1 MVHWNLSPHP
11 ISDIRDWSEAG
22 RLELQP
28 DFQRRE
34 VWAINA
40 KIMLID
46 SILSD
51 IPLPKVFLSK
61 VMRDGSTYR
70 IVIDGQ
76 QRISTI
82 LDFLR
87 DKFALDAPYA
97 GPHEGKKFSDLDE
110 VVQNQILQYR
120 IDFNE
125 AANPTD
131 RETRDVYSRVNK
143 YTTPLTKQELRR
155 ADFPGDFLDF
165 VEEYS
170 VSEFFEDASVFTP
183 TDRRRYADAEYVSE
197 IVAALI
203 DGVQDKKS
211 TLDKFYVKYS
221 SWDKKEKDEI
231 SLRLESALSDIAKI
245 FSTFPEGIR
254 KTRFRQ
260 KADFYSLILAVD
272 SLRQVGGEIQDKDLS
287 DLHADLAL
295 LDAEIA
301 PESMGAVFS
310 EYAIK
315 CVSQANS
322 ASSRRWRKNFL
333 EAVLAGTYLNRP
345 PKDAAAGFFRMIKED
360 SNLHCDMF
368 ADPTLNCPICD
379 SDISDVDDE
388 RNDIIIAWP
397 PGTENYQVENS
408 CWVHRTCAEEADD
421 WQLAQSDEELSL
433 DDPNLLQS

>member
-11 ISDIRDWSEAG
+11 ISDIRDWSDAG

-34 VWAINA
+34 VWAMTA
-40 KIMLID
+40 KVMLID

-82 LDFLR
+82 LDYLR
-87 DKFALDAPYA
+87 DSFALDAPYS
-97 GPHEGKKFSDLDE
+97 GPNEGKKFSQLDE
-110 VVQNQILQYR
+110 ETQAKILQYR

-125 AANPTD
+125 ATNPTD
-131 RETRDVYSRVNK
+131 RETRDVYMRVNK

-155 ADFPGDFLDF
+155 ADFPGDFLNF
-165 VEEYS
+165 VEETS
-170 VSEFFEDASVFTP
+170 VNDFFDQAAIFTP
-183 TDRRRYADAEYVSE
+183 TDRRRYGDAEYLSE

-203 DGVQDKKS
+203 DGVQDKKA
-211 TLDKFYVKYS
+211 TLDSFYIKYAE
-221 SWDKKEKDEI
+221 WDQDHKGNI
-231 SLRLESALSDIAKI
+231 SDRLSLALADIGEI
-245 FSTFPEGIR
+245 FSTFPEGLK

-260 KADFYSLILAVD
+260 KADFYSLVLAVD
-272 SLRQVGGEIQDKDLS
+272 ALRLREGSIQGKDLS
-287 DLHADLAL
+287 DLSDDLGL

-301 PESMGAVFS
+301 PESMGAIFS

-322 ASSRRWRKNFL
+322 ASSRRWRMNFL
-333 EAVLAGTYLNRP
+333 EAILAGTYLSCP
-345 PKDAAAGFFRMIKED
+345 PSAPAAGILKMVKQD
-360 SNLHCDMF
+360 SEAHCDMSYTS
-368 ADPTLNCPICD
+368 PKCPICD
-379 SDISDVDDE
+379 SKFSEADQYEDVA
-388 RNDIIIAWP
+388 IGWP
-397 PGTENYQVENS
+397 PSAKVFQVSNS
-408 CWVHRTCAEEADD
+408 RWVHQACADGASD
-421 WQLAQSDEELSL
+421 WSIA
-433 DDPNLLQS
+433 